1 MATASQPGRNGRHR
15 SPQTVA
21 PHSRGRDREVLDA
34 AAAVFA
40 RRGYSASTVQDVA
53 DALGILKGSLYYY
66 IDTKEDLLFCLLEE
80 VHEAAEILHA
90 EVAAAEQLSPLGQ
103 LLLYVRL
110 QVTWNTANLVKISVY
125 YNDLRQLSSPR
136 LSDLRRRSKAHEQ
149 FIVDLIDAGQRRG
162 EIIDDVPPTLLSHQV
177 LAVVIWPY
185 HWFRPRGPLP
195 AGDLVAAC
203 AEFVRRGLARSP
215 AP

>member
-1 MATASQPGRNGRHR
+1 MSTASQPSRDGRQR
-15 SPQTVA
+15 SPRTLA
-21 PHSRGRDREVLDA
+21 PHGRGRDREVLEA

-66 IDTKEDLLFCLLEE
+66 IETKEDLLFRLLEE
-80 VHEAAEILHA
+80 VHEAADILHA
-90 EVAAAEQLSPLGQ
+90 EVAAAEELSPLDQ

-125 YNDLRQLSSPR
+125 YNDLRQLSSTR

-162 EIIDDVPPTLLSHQV
+162 EIVDTLPPTLLSHQV

-185 HWFRPRGPLP
+185 HWFRPRGPLS
-195 AGDLVAAC
+195 AGDLVNAC
-203 AEFVRRGLARSP
+203 AEFVRRALVRGP
-215 AP
+215 AS